1 VVIHF
6 TKTLLLK
13 ISFFKEIYIANTFI
27 ISESMKNIKHSLSS
41 LSFIF
46 LLVQKFKKW
55 FLQSEYYSLKQFLV
69 HTQPVL
75 Q

>member
-1 VVIHF
+1 M
-6 TKTLLLK
+6 K
-13 ISFFKEIYIANTFI
+13 IKIKGIILYKSKINKDSRGFFKEIYIANTFI

-55 FLQSEYYSLKQFLV
+55 FC
-69 HTQPVL
+69 
-75 Q
+75 